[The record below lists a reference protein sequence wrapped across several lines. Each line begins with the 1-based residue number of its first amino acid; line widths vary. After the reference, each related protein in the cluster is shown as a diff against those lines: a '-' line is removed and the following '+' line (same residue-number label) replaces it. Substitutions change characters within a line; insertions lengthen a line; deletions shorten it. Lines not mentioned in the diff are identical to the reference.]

1 MVVARDSAVVS
12 THEKADYCT
21 VGWDWGGMGDGGW
34 GMGGRGPVKKM
45 MSMAHWHLGL
55 AGLAVT
61 CCSSLCAGS
70 PAFFQVG
77 LVYPQVPNLP
87 CRGGG
92 PAVSLCPAGST
103 GPRYGEVQARVRHGA
118 RGGTWVSVAQGVFL
132 GSLAV
137 P

>member
-1 MVVARDSAVVS
+1 MVVVVVVVSSNKNERCVVVARDGAVVS

-34 GMGGRGPVKKM
+34 GMGGRGAVKKM

-77 LVYPQVPNLP
+77 LVYP
-87 CRGGG
+87 
-92 PAVSLCPAGST
+92 
-103 GPRYGEVQARVRHGA
+103 
-118 RGGTWVSVAQGVFL
+118 
-132 GSLAV
+132 
-137 P
+137 